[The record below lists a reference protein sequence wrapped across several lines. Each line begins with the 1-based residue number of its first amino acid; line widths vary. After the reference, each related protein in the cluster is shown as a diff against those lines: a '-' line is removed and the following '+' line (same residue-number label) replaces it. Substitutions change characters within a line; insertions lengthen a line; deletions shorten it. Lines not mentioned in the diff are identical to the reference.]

1 MRERGQR
8 PGSIDDRLDSSA
20 HSPTPGKRSLVPD
33 IGSADGGGMALP
45 DKRSMTGDLAA
56 APSGTS
62 SGASSGGAPLRDD
75 VRSRMESAFGA
86 DFSAVRIH
94 ENGAADAVG
103 AQAYARGTDLY
114 FGPGTYDPDSPQGL
128 ELIGHELTHV
138 VQQQG
143 RAPGRAQ
150 MKSTLIVDD
159 SPLERE
165 ADALG
170 ARAARGEYVGM
181 FTGTAAPGSIQRKT
195 KVNPVA
201 AAKKDKVTLIGD
213 GTPGNT
219 GLSLPDLDAYIK
231 AQADWFIEPTLAAP
245 ADRDAV
251 WKVVHLIA
259 KGPHVT
265 IALPTTHAGEIVKLA
280 PADMTKLLNY
290 LDCFDTVTET
300 IQLTT
305 SATTLARALELG
317 QGLADLK
324 AFVPTS
330 VLRIVIPEAGLT
342 YLVDNKKITALK
354 TYYTAFKPTLETQD
368 EWPHIVKLLNDGVAK
383 YTALA
388 AWIHDLH
395 VFTVAT
401 RDQLLKNIADTSR
414 ARPVM
419 LILFSA
425 VDWNTAFLQGA
436 NIEAAALNTK
446 TLALVVQGVGSLA
459 AATSEVT
466 RIADTY
472 GQQPMVTEPK
482 TGKSVPGP
490 GRLGQ
495 VVIAGH
501 GSDTSVEMSSPG
513 TGPSADLNSKNV
525 DYYQDK
531 LDSTNPGGGIEALI
545 DTIISRMDPKD
556 VDIAFAG
563 CLVNSHE
570 VAATTNLTGTSA
582 QQQKKLQAA
591 LAKHPNLADY
601 VRDRIN
607 KAGATGTVTA
617 ANASATFDSFNIDPA
632 TGKARIS
639 SAFEPKLGGT
649 KLEYLQQGN
658 EPEGA
663 LRAALECIADPA
675 IGPTKT
681 TTEIRTRVA
690 GLAASK
696 VWWQVITRTGLELCL
711 PKGAGDV
718 DAAKLLDVV
727 HRIGAWFEILW
738 ENTSDLARL
747 VANIKTAEVPIV
759 FAAMLGSNEGATAD
773 HIQVGINEVWM
784 KWDASKGTPFMV
796 ALTASA
802 FVRETFNKHLV
813 RAIVD
818 PQLGKLLPVTASPA
832 KGQLLLALTIA
843 AKDHKGMPKPVR
855 DLLRAA
861 AGGAKTT
868 TFPAALNVPTL
879 LAPVSELGVLEDIGL
894 APSSSPPPMPGS
906 GGVTTVDGNV
916 DANGDGKNETFI
928 EVAPHQATVTADVL
942 NVRAKPGMSG
952 AIIDTVKKGDIVQ
965 VMGATQDGTWSLV
978 DHGGKHGFMATRYL
992 AT

>member
-1 MRERGQR
+1 MRERGQQ
-8 PGSIDDRLDSSA
+8 PDPIDNRSDSSA
-20 HSPTPGKRSLVPD
+20 HPPTPGKRSLVSN
-33 IGSADGGGMALP
+33 IGSASGVAAPG
-45 DKRSMTGDLAA
+45 KRSITGDMSAA
-56 APSGTS
+56 TSGTTS
-62 SGASSGGAPLRDD
+62 SASSGGAPLRDD
-75 VRSRMESAFGA
+75 VRSRMESAFDA
-86 DFSAVRIH
+86 DFSTVRIH
-94 ENGAADAVG
+94 EDGAADAVG
-103 AQAYARGTDLY
+103 AQAYARGTDLH

-138 VQQQG
+138 VQQQQG
-143 RAPGRAQ
+143 RAPGGPQ
-150 MKSTLIVDD
+150 MKSTLFVDD
-159 SPLERE
+159 SSLERE
-165 ADALG
+165 ADAFG
-170 ARAARGEYVGM
+170 ARAARGEHVGM
-181 FTGTAAPGSIQRKT
+181 FTGTAAPGSVQRKT

-201 AAKKDKVTLIGD
+201 AAMKDKVTLIGD

-231 AQADWFIEPTLAAP
+231 AQADWFTEPTLAAP

-265 IALPTTHAGEIVKLA
+265 TALPTTHAGEIVKLA
-280 PADMTKLLNY
+280 PADMTKLQSY

-305 SATTLARALELG
+305 PAASLARALELG

-324 AFVPTS
+324 GFVPTP

-342 YLVDNKKITALK
+342 YLVNNKKITELR
-354 TYYTAFKPTLETQD
+354 TYYTTFKPTLETQD
-368 EWPHIVKLLNDGVAK
+368 EWPHIVKVLDDGVTK
-383 YTALA
+383 YSALA

-401 RDQLLKNIADTSR
+401 RDQLRKNITDTSR

-425 VDWNTAFLQGA
+425 MDWNTAFLQGA

-446 TLALVVQGVGSLA
+446 TLALVVQGGGSLA
-459 AATSEVT
+459 AATGEVT

-472 GQQPMVTEPK
+472 GQRPMVTDPM

-501 GSDTSVEMSSPG
+501 GEDTSVEMGSPG

-525 DYYQDK
+525 DYDQDK
-531 LDSTNPGGGIEALI
+531 LDSTNPGGGTEALI

-563 CLVNSHE
+563 CLVNSHNLD
-570 VAATTNLTGTSA
+570 AKTNLTGTSA

-601 VRDRIN
+601 VRDRIK

-639 SAFEPKLGGT
+639 SLFEPKLGGT

-663 LRAALECIADPA
+663 LRAALECFADPA
-675 IGPTKT
+675 IGPMKT
-681 TTEIRTRVA
+681 TTEIHTRVT

-696 VWWQVITRTGLELCL
+696 DWWQVITRTGFELCL
-711 PKGAGDV
+711 PKGAGNV
-718 DAAKLLDVV
+718 DAAKLLDVS
-727 HRIGAWFEILW
+727 HRIGAWFEIMW
-738 ENTSDLARL
+738 ENTSNLNRL
-747 VANIKTAEVPIV
+747 VSSIKGDEWKTV
-759 FAAMLGSNEGATAD
+759 FPAMLGTTEGSTAD

-784 KWDASKGTPFMV
+784 HWDATKGTPFMA

-813 RAIVD
+813 RAVVD
-818 PQLGKLLPVTASPA
+818 PRLGALLPATASPT

-843 AKDHKGMPKPVR
+843 AKDHKAMPKPVR

-868 TFPAALNVPTL
+868 AFPAALNVPTL
-879 LAPVSELGVLEDIGL
+879 LAPVSELGVLDDIGL
-894 APSSSPPPMPGS
+894 APSSASTS
-906 GGVTTVDGNV
+906 SSSGVTTVDGNV
-916 DANGDGKNETFI
+916 DANGDGKNETYI
-928 EVAPHQATVTADVL
+928 AVAPHQATVTADVL
-942 NVRAKPGMSG
+942 NVRARPEMTG

>member
-1 MRERGQR
+1 
-8 PGSIDDRLDSSA
+8 
-20 HSPTPGKRSLVPD
+20 V
-33 IGSADGGGMALP
+33 
-45 DKRSMTGDLAA
+45 
-56 APSGTS
+56 
-62 SGASSGGAPLRDD
+62 PLRDD
-75 VRSRMESAFGA
+75 VRSRMEAAFGA
-86 DFSAVRIH
+86 DFSAVRVH
-94 ENGAADAVG
+94 EDGAADAAG
-103 AQAYARGTDLY
+103 AQAYARGSDLH
-114 FGPGTYDPDSPQGL
+114 FAPGAYDPDSSQGR

-138 VQQQG
+138 VQQQQG
-143 RAPGRAQ
+143 GAPARAQ
-150 MKSTLIVDD
+150 MKSTSTVGD

-165 ADALG
+165 ADVLG
-170 ARAARGEYVGM
+170 ARAARGEHVGM
-181 FTGTAAPGSIQRKT
+181 VGGTAAAGAIQLKT

-201 AAKKDKVTLIGD
+201 ASLKDKVTLVGD

-219 GLSLPDLDAYIK
+219 GLALPVLDAYIK
-231 AQADWFIEPTLAAP
+231 AQADWFTEPTLAAP

-251 WKVVHLIA
+251 WKVIHLIA

-280 PADMTKLLNY
+280 PGDTTKLQNY

-300 IQLTT
+300 VQLT
-305 SATTLARALELG
+305 SPAATLARALALG

-324 AFVPTS
+324 AFVPTP

-342 YLVDNKKITALK
+342 YLVDNKKIAALK
-354 TYYTAFKPTLETQD
+354 SYYTGFKPTLETPD
-368 EWPHIVKLLNDGVAK
+368 EWPHVVKVLDDGVAK

-425 VDWNTAFLQGA
+425 TDWNTAFLQGA

-446 TLALVVQGVGSLA
+446 TLALVVQGAGSLA
-459 AATSEVT
+459 AATGEVT

-472 GQQPMVTEPK
+472 GQQPMVTDPK
-482 TGKSVPGP
+482 TGVSKKGP

-501 GSDTSVEMSSPG
+501 GSDTSVEMGAPG
-513 TGPSADLNSKNV
+513 TGASTDLNSKRV
-525 DYYQDK
+525 AYDEDD
-531 LDSTNPGGGIEALI
+531 LDSTNPGGGTEALI

-570 VAATTNLTGTSA
+570 VAANTKLTGNSA
-582 QQQKKLQAA
+582 AQQKKLQAA

-601 VRDRIN
+601 VRGRIT

-617 ANASATFDSFNIDPA
+617 ANASATFDSFNVDPA

-639 SAFEPKLGGT
+639 STFEPKLGGT
-649 KLEYLQQGN
+649 KLEYLQQGK

-663 LRAALECIADPA
+663 LRAALECFADPA

-681 TTEIRTRVA
+681 TAEIAARVN
-690 GLAASK
+690 GLKVSK
-696 VWWQVITRTGLELCL
+696 QWWEVITRTGFELCQ
-711 PKGAGDV
+711 PKGTADIDPG
-718 DAAKLLDVV
+718 KLLDVV
-727 HRIGAWFEILW
+727 HRIGAWFEVLW
-738 ENTSDLARL
+738 ENTSDLQRL
-747 VANIKTAEVPIV
+747 VANVHAGEEKTV
-759 FAAMLGSNEGATAD
+759 FAAMLGTTEAAAD
-773 HIQVGINEVWM
+773 HIQVGVNEVWM
-784 KWDASKGTPFMV
+784 KSDAGKGAAFMT
-796 ALTASA
+796 ALTASG
-802 FVRETFNKHLV
+802 FIRETFNKHLV
-813 RAIVD
+813 RSIVD
-818 PQLGKLLPVTASPA
+818 PKLATLLPATASPT

-843 AKDHKGMPKPVR
+843 AKDHKAMPKPVR
-855 DLLRAA
+855 DALRAA

-879 LAPVSELGVLEDIGL
+879 VAPISELGVLEDIGL
-894 APSSSPPPMPGS
+894 APSSPSPPGS

-916 DANGDGKNETFI
+916 DANSDGKNETFV
-928 EVAPHQATVTADVL
+928 EVAPHQATVDADVL

-965 VMGATQDGTWSLV
+965 VMGATQNGTWSLV